1 LANPHLV
8 FGFDNKDS
16 CDLAKENGL
25 DKRFFAFAKCNGEN
39 KIYPQDRLLPATDH
53 RKEVALAT
61 MDFARLL
68 EKAKQLDAEAAEGS
82 TDWIHDELKDGLDNY
97 DAETAKKFNNV
108 MKSNRYDMLADL
120 TNTKKK
126 VE

>member
-1 LANPHLV
+1 
-8 FGFDNKDS
+8 
-16 CDLAKENGL
+16 
-25 DKRFFAFAKCNGEN
+25 
-39 KIYPQDRLLPATDH
+39 
-53 RKEVALAT
+53 

-120 TNTKKK
+120 SNTKKR